1 MATLYV
7 WDDLMIEI
15 AQIEDDKKTGLTTII
30 AYQRENLRVKDV
42 DVKSFVKV
50 DSIAAALSD
59 INLIQ
64 A

>member
-1 MATLYV
+1 
-7 WDDLMIEI
+7 MIEI